1 MILLVVEN
9 TVVLIL
15 SGIMHPLD
23 STALDTEE
31 GVWDLTMSII
41 NLRGVWWDVSML

>member
-9 TVVLIL
+9 TVVLI
-15 SGIMHPLD
+15 SGIMYSHD
-23 STALDTEE
+23 STALGTEE

>member
-15 SGIMHPLD
+15 SGIMHPHD
-23 STALDTEE
+23 STALGTEE